1 MSYKQTDMKYKAV
14 LFDLD
19 GTLLDT
25 ARDIM
30 QACNYTLEK
39 FGFSKLDES
48 ILRTKIT
55 AGMREMM
62 KLSVPKDKWDSAG
75 VETVMRD
82 CFANYYT
89 EHIND
94 RTVPFD
100 GINELMAKLEN
111 KGIKTAVIT
120 NKYEAMAKKLLSKY
134 DFSKNLTLVLGC
146 DSLSHSKPHPE
157 PILKTLEKMGLSSDQ
172 AVYIGD
178 HKNDITASNAAN
190 TDSIAALWGYG
201 TNECDDVSNW
211 GATYIAKDVKDIFSI
226 IFC

>member
-1 MSYKQTDMKYKAV
+1 MKYKAV

-39 FGFSKLDES
+39 FGFNKLDENV
-48 ILRTKIT
+48 LRTKIT

-62 KLSVPKDKWDSAG
+62 KLSVPENMWKSAG

-82 CFANYYT
+82 CFAKYYT
-89 EHIND
+89 DHIND

-100 GINELMAKLEN
+100 GINELMILLEQ

-134 DFSKNLTLVLGC
+134 EFSKNLTVILGC
-146 DSLSHSKPHPE
+146 DSLTHSKPHPE
-157 PILKTLEKMGLSSDQ
+157 PILKTLEKMGLSSDE
-172 AVYIGD
+172 AIYIGD
-178 HKNDITASNAAN
+178 HKNDITASNAAK

-201 TNECDDVSNW
+201 TKECDDVSNW
-211 GATYIAKDVKDIFSI
+211 GATYIAKDVNELFSI